1 MPREMRGRAR
11 GLEWNSPGTREMG
24 VDLAEEV
31 AIEEIDARG
40 KPAVARNTGWERE
53 RRVAVGRMR

>member
-1 MPREMRGRAR
+1 
-11 GLEWNSPGTREMG
+11 MG